1 MARTIPRKKR
11 ARQQRRDNTT
21 LIIVGVIAAVVVV
34 ALLVLLNINL
44 KPGTPTIT
52 TASEGKTWG
61 QTSAPV
67 TIDMWS
73 DYQ

>member
-1 MARTIPRKKR
+1 MARAIPRKKR
-11 ARQQRRDNTT
+11 ARQQKRDNTT

-44 KPGTPTIT
+44 KPGVPTT

-73 DYQ
+73 DFQ